1 VNEERPPE
9 PSPPAAAPT
18 EAAPT
23 PPAAAPTEAAPTQV
37 SGALPPAPEPAAA
50 PSPPPSQPLPPPAPP
65 ALEGV
70 HEPIGAPPSLIENHP
85 EILVGAAFAGGLI
98 LATLIRRRGR

>member
-1 VNEERPPE
+1 
-9 PSPPAAAPT
+9 
-18 EAAPT
+18 
-23 PPAAAPTEAAPTQV
+23 
-37 SGALPPAPEPAAA
+37 
-50 PSPPPSQPLPPPAPP
+50 
-65 ALEGV
+65 LEGV

>member
-1 VNEERPPE
+1 MTDERPPE
-9 PSPPAAAPT
+9 PSTPAAAPT
-18 EAAPT
+18 DAE
-23 PPAAAPTEAAPTQV
+23 PTEAAPTQV

-50 PSPPPSQPLPPPAPP
+50 PSPAPAPPLPPPAPP

-98 LATLIRRRGR
+98 LATLIRRRGG

>member
-1 VNEERPPE
+1 MTEERPPE
-9 PSPPAAAPT
+9 PSTPAA
-18 EAAPT
+18 E
-23 PPAAAPTEAAPTQV
+23 PTEAAPTQV
-37 SGALPPAPEPAAA
+37 SGALPPSPEPPVA
-50 PSPPPSQPLPPPAPP
+50 PQSQPLPPPPPP

-70 HEPIGAPPSLIENHP
+70 HEPIGAPPSVIENHP

>member
-9 PSPPAAAPT
+9 PST
-18 EAAPT
+18 
-23 PPAAAPTEAAPTQV
+23 PAAAPTEAAPTQV
-37 SGALPPAPEPAAA
+37 SGALPPAPEPPVA
-50 PSPPPSQPLPPPAPP
+50 PPSQPLPPPPPP

-70 HEPIGAPPSLIENHP
+70 HEPIGAPPSLIESHP

-98 LATLIRRRGR
+98 LATLIRRRGN